1 MAELADAQD
10 LGSCALRRMGSS
22 PTDRNRF
29 QSVDG
34 FLLKIH
40 WSVCPCGIR
49 SLWKEDDRLFVLF
62 SFLGENLRQ
71 INFKKGIDRQKGALY
86 NCQCVLTEA
95 LDGHPFGVWLS
106 LVERLVWDQ
115 EVAGS
120 NPVTPTSTGY
130 NYNIGNNYFYLA
142 GVVQW

>member
-1 MAELADAQD
+1 MVSFKKSID
-10 LGSCALRRMGSS
+10 
-22 PTDRNRF
+22 
-29 QSVDG
+29 
-34 FLLKIH
+34 
-40 WSVCPCGIR
+40 
-49 SLWKEDDRLFVLF
+49 LFVLVASGLYEKKTIACLF
-62 SFLGENLRQ
+62 PSLPLAKNLRQ

-130 NYNIGNNYFYLA
+130 NFNIGNNCFYLA

>member
-40 WSVCPCGIR
+40 YEKKTIACLFP
-49 SLWKEDDRLFVLF
+49 SLSLAKNR
-62 SFLGENLRQ
+62 RQ

-130 NYNIGNNYFYLA
+130 HFNIGNNFFYLA

>member
-1 MAELADAQD
+1 MVFLKKIIDLFALVASGLFEKKTIACLFPSLPLAK
-10 LGSCALRRMGSS
+10 S
-22 PTDRNRF
+22 
-29 QSVDG
+29 
-34 FLLKIH
+34 
-40 WSVCPCGIR
+40 
-49 SLWKEDDRLFVLF
+49 
-62 SFLGENLRQ
+62 LRQ

-130 NYNIGNNYFYLA
+130 HFN
-142 GVVQW
+142 

>member
-29 QSVDG
+29 
-34 FLLKIH
+34 H
-40 WSVCPCGIR
+40 
-49 SLWKEDDRLFVLF
+49 SLSLAK
-62 SFLGENLRQ
+62 NCRQ

-130 NYNIGNNYFYLA
+130 HFNIGNNCFYLA